1 MESAVPLG
9 GSTSLPQADSAVSS
23 GCSNDEK
30 AKPAI
35 AVIIPAYNEEKSI
48 AHVLGDIP
56 RQWVRTIV
64 VVDNGS
70 SDRTAEYARLHGARV
85 VPEPQR
91 GYGAACLT
99 GIASLEK
106 DIEVIVFLDAD
117 YSDFAEELEKL
128 AAPVLQGQAD
138 MVIGTRMHDRA
149 ARACLT
155 PQQRYGNKFA
165 AFLMRWFW
173 GFRYSDLGP
182 FRAIN
187 RKSLDLLEMEDR
199 NFGWTVEM
207 QIKAVQ
213 KGLRIVEVPV
223 QYRVRIGRSKISGT
237 VKGTILAGS
246 KILYTVFRYALASRS
261 SRQR

>member
-1 MESAVPLG
+1 MSKPQIG
-9 GSTSLPQADSAVSS
+9 GAASS
-23 GCSNDEK
+23 DCSHDEN
-30 AKPAI
+30 AKPAV

-70 SDRTAEYARLHGARV
+70 SDRTAEYARLHGATV

-91 GYGAACLT
+91 GYGAACLA
-99 GIASLEK
+99 GIASLTSN
-106 DIEVIVFLDAD
+106 IEIIVFLDAD
-117 YSDFAEELEKL
+117 YSDFPEELEKVV
-128 AAPVLQGQAD
+128 APIVQGQAD

-149 ARACLT
+149 TRACLT
-155 PQQRYGNKFA
+155 PQQRYGNKLA
-165 AFLMRWFW
+165 TFLIKCFW

-187 RKSLDLLEMEDR
+187 RKSLDLLQMEDR

-213 KGLRIVEVPV
+213 KGLKIAEVPV

-237 VKGTILAGS
+237 LKGTILAGT
-246 KILYTVFRYALASRS
+246 KILYTVFRYALASRND
-261 SRQR
+261 RQQ